1 MFVCD
6 YKSADCLFVVCIA
19 LISDNYRL
27 LFDPI
32 SKLVC
37 FK

>member
-6 YKSADCLFVVCIA
+6 NKSDDCLFVVCIA

-32 SKLVC
+32 AKLVC